1 MQELALTIYVK
12 PLAAADYIEIA
23 LRYKGIIIENIPVLT
38 NELRNEARRFI
49 WLIDALYDKN
59 CFLVATSEVDFKD
72 LYQGKDWEFE
82 FDRTISRII
91 EMSQI

>member
-1 MQELALTIYVK
+1 
-12 PLAAADYIEIA
+12 
-23 LRYKGIIIENIPVLT
+23 
-38 NELRNEARRFI
+38 
-49 WLIDALYDKN
+49 LIDALYDKN

-72 LYQGKDWEFE
+72 LYQGNDWEFE